1 MAERKE
7 KVFGIV
13 LRNSQ
18 HSKKWYSQFFV
29 SALSLIRSISTFCDL
44 NLINYDIKLWDES
57 VSQKCCVFNI
67 RLSKICYAILL
78 VIFHKSG
85 YQNLV
90 WNFNLI
96 FIWFIAIC
104 CFNKIFFERFIVLSQ
119 AAHFYIYELYMIIIQ
134 V

>member
-18 HSKKWYSQFFV
+18 HSKKWYSQFSV
-29 SALSLIRSISTFCDL
+29 SALSLICSISAFCDL

-57 VSQKCCVFNI
+57 VSQKCF
-67 RLSKICYAILL
+67 LL
-78 VIFHKSG
+78 NWSYFQEYVMQFFSLFFHKSG

-90 WNFNLI
+90 WNFNFI

-104 CFNKIFFERFIVLSQ
+104 CFNEIFFKRL
-119 AAHFYIYELYMIIIQ
+119 AHFYIPQYIYKLYMIIIQ